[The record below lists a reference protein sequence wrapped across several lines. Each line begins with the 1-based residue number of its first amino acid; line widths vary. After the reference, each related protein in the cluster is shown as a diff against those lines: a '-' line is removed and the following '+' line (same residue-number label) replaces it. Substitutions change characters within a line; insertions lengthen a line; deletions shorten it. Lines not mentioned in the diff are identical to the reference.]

1 MSQAI
6 EPEFIV
12 GPLSKTL
19 RGHTPSLAALPRRE
33 LFSSRSHPKPKWRA
47 SWSLAGGHEVRAR
60 VTSSPRQLGRHAFRR
75 AARDVEVDCATC
87 MIWRRQ
93 HRHRQRRACAR
104 TGLRREL
111 LPTNNSDRQED
122 VASGRRVRKTATAAL
137 SLTSAIG
144 WHRVCSTLML
154 VSVSHCAQSQV
165 QDAPGLIG
173 AWVRVHPHDAPL
185 EREGVRRN
193 NAKNESGL
201 LPKFQNDEC
210 LSSMRAQRWGRETR
224 ESSAGL
230 RQLAGTRCRG
240 G

>member
-1 MSQAI
+1 M
-6 EPEFIV
+6 
-12 GPLSKTL
+12 
-19 RGHTPSLAALPRRE
+19 
-33 LFSSRSHPKPKWRA
+33 
-47 SWSLAGGHEVRAR
+47 
-60 VTSSPRQLGRHAFRR
+60 TSSPRQLGRHAFRR

-193 NAKNESGL
+193 NAKNESCL

-210 LSSMRAQRWGRETR
+210 LSSMCVRRWQRR
-224 ESSAGL
+224 ESRVRDCGSLPARGAGVGKEVGGGCFVLGCVPVIVGL
-230 RQLAGTRCRG
+230 RLLRWSPISSHGHVRFFE
-240 G
+240 

>member
-1 MSQAI
+1 MSPKSRSGPSQDVTGAHTFARGAAA
-6 EPEFIV
+6 PRTFFI
-12 GPLSKTL
+12 PF
-19 RGHTPSLAALPRRE
+19 PSEAEMASESE
-33 LFSSRSHPKPKWRA
+33 LF
-47 SWSLAGGHEVRAR
+47 AGGHEVRAR

-144 WHRVCSTLML
+144 WHRVCSTLVL
-154 VSVSHCAQSQV
+154 VSVSLRA
-165 QDAPGLIG
+165 
-173 AWVRVHPHDAPL
+173 
-185 EREGVRRN
+185 
-193 NAKNESGL
+193 ESGAGC
-201 LPKFQNDEC
+201 PGTDRRVGAC
-210 LSSMRAQRWGRETR
+210 APTR
-224 ESSAGL
+224 
-230 RQLAGTRCRG
+230 RPT
-240 G
+240 